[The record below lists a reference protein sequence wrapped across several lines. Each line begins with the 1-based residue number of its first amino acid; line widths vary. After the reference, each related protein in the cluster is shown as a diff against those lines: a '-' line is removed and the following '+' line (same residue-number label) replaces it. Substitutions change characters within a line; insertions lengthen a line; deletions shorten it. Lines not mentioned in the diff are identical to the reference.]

1 LCLTHQNDEALATL
15 DVSLELNPSFAQ
27 AYFAQGFNML
37 WHGREI
43 EAETLLD
50 RAIMLSPRDSHIA
63 AFHHV
68 RSWAHFSLGEY
79 DIAIEFARR
88 ATRQSNATYQTFAT
102 LAASLGLLGDRAQAE
117 TAAAE
122 LLQRKPNYDI
132 ATARQQF
139 FFCNDPGFI
148 DRFAEGLRVA
158 GIAGG

>member
-1 LCLTHQNDEALATL
+1 
-15 DVSLELNPSFAQ
+15 V
-27 AYFAQGFNML
+27 FNLL

-79 DIAIEFARR
+79 DIAVEFARR

-102 LAASLGLLGDRAQAE
+102 LAASLGLLGDRAQAK

-122 LLQRKPNYDI
+122 LLQRKPNYNI
-132 ATARQQF
+132 ETARQEF
-139 FFCNDPGFI
+139 FFCNDVGFI
-148 DRFAEGLRVA
+148 DRFVDGLRVA
-158 GIAGG
+158 GIPGG